1 MIVRVLYLFAMFL
14 LAAAPAAADEW
25 VPLFQQ
31 SCVVATD
38 GDAPFPSSEFEA
50 GRATCGSLEVRKV
63 APRIWLYSDLSK
75 THLPAGDLS
84 LVFKPTSVNAMIVRE
99 EYAGG
104 DVVERRYAASE
115 LQDDWLPGGR
125 GELRLQG
132 EAANLVGLAIAVD
145 GFASG
150 PTLETLELASSAA
163 VTVHRDRLFLL
174 YGFFLALIL
183 LPLLYDLVFIA
194 VLRER
199 FIIWHAA
206 AVVPAALYL
215 VSSGGLLMIVAPEI
229 SLLSQWRL
237 SIAAFVLAA
246 VFTVAFS
253 VSFLGARSIS
263 EPMKRAYYVFTG
275 LLVVV
280 GTTLVAANDTYRPFA
295 TIAYFA
301 SYIPLIFLLTLAL
314 IKGLRNDVRAAKFM
328 SVAWLGTFVTGIW
341 SILDAFGLIGGVSDD
356 IDRMPYGMAWLTVI
370 SAVGVA
376 DRFMLLRRD
385 RDQHER
391 ARDEFARLA
400 DTDLLT
406 GLANRRRLEAE
417 WDDREFDAILVVD
430 LDHFKRIND
439 EFGHEM
445 GDSVIRAAAIA
456 LSGTNEEKLR
466 VYRWGGEEF
475 VVGIHARNPEE
486 AALLSQAAR
495 QAVEVRIAA
504 RLPELASPVTASGGL
519 ARAGEGRSFEESF
532 RAADRALLQAK
543 RAGRNRLWVADA
555 PSQRKHAAAPAVP
568 AVRRAFKSRRKAS

>member
-1 MIVRVLYLFAMFL
+1 MIVRILYLFAMFL

-25 VPLFQQ
+25 VPLFEQ
-31 SCVVATD
+31 SCVTATAE
-38 GDAPFPSSEFEA
+38 GAPFPTSQFEA
-50 GRATCGSLEVRKV
+50 GRATCGALEVRKV
-63 APRIWLYSDLSK
+63 APRIWLYSDLS
-75 THLPAGDLS
+75 TTALPAGHLS
-84 LVFKPTSVNAMIVRE
+84 LVFKPTSVNGMTVRE
-99 EYAGG
+99 EYVGG
-104 DVVERRYAASE
+104 DVVERRYAGSE

-125 GELRLQG
+125 GELKLQG
-132 EAANLVGLAIAVD
+132 EAADLAGLAIAVD

-174 YGFFLALIL
+174 YGFFLALTL

-206 AVVPAALYL
+206 AVFPAALYL
-215 VSSGGLLMIVAPEI
+215 VSSGGLLMIIAPELP
-229 SLLSQWRL
+229 LLTQWRL
-237 SIAAFVLAA
+237 SIASFVMAA

-253 VSFLGARSIS
+253 VSFLGPKSIS
-263 EPMKRAYYVFTG
+263 EHLKRAHYFFSA
-275 LLVVV
+275 LLVLV
-280 GTTLVAANDTYRPFA
+280 GATLIAVGDTYRPFA
-295 TIAYFA
+295 TVAYFA
-301 SYIPLIFLLTLAL
+301 SYIPLIVLLTLAL
-314 IKGLRNDVRAAKFM
+314 VNGLRNDVRAAKFM
-328 SVAWLGTFVTGIW
+328 SVAWLATFVTGIW
-341 SILDAFGLIGGVSDD
+341 SILDAFGLVGGVTDD
-356 IDRMPYGMAWLTVI
+356 IDRMPYGMACLTVI

-385 RDQHER
+385 RDQQER

-439 EFGHEM
+439 EFGHET

-456 LSGTNEEKLR
+456 LSGTDEEKLR

-475 VVGIHARNPEE
+475 VIGIHARNPEE

-504 RLPELASPVTASGGL
+504 RLPQVSGPVTASAGL
-519 ARAGEGRSFEESF
+519 ARAGAGRSFEESF

-543 RAGRNRLWVADA
+543 RAGRNRLWVADERDR
-555 PSQRKHAAAPAVP
+555 RKTATTAGIPAVKRKFRP
-568 AVRRAFKSRRKAS
+568 RRKAG